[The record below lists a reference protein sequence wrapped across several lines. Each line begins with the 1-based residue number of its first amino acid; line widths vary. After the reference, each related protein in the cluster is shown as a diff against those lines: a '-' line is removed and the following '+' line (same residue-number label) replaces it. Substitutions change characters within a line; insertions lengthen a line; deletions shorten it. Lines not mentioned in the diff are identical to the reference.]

1 MDSRVRGNDGA
12 YGNPVHRQCSQRS
25 RLNQVGAGYKP
36 ALPDEEIPTRK
47 TAMNAT
53 FLGVFHA
60 IMDRNLGD
68 IQVTLSLCAS
78 GPAAL
83 AQAGSGAGEGCAG
96 DVSVF
101 STRTGCSA
109 WRANGQK

>member
-1 MDSRVRGNDGA
+1 
-12 YGNPVHRQCSQRS
+12 
-25 RLNQVGAGYKP
+25 
-36 ALPDEEIPTRK
+36 
-47 TAMNAT
+47 MNAT

-60 IMDRNLGD
+60 FTARDLGD
-68 IQVTLSLCAS
+68 IQVTLSLFAS
-78 GPAAL
+78 GPKAL
-83 AQAGSGAGEGCAG
+83 AHAGSGAGEVCAG